1 MAHRIS
7 QQRISSHC
15 STCFEKQLRID
26 ALEEEIANLKND
38 LNRQERLAKEGYF
51 GSSTPSSK
59 IPIKANTEKQKPK
72 KRGAKPGH
80 SGNSRKSHAEDE
92 IDKRHEVCCDYE
104 NCPDCGNKLENKGFI
119 SRSILES
126 PPKKAEK
133 ISYRIQKKYCCK
145 CHKSYQKQP
154 PGVLK
159 KSLYGNQLITN
170 MAEMHYLHGI
180 PIGRISELTGVGDG
194 AIVAIFKRLAGVF
207 SKVKDQLI
215 AEYRQSEVKHA
226 DETGWR
232 TDGKNG
238 YTWLFATDK
247 LSLFYFGETRS
258 AKTPKS
264 VFGDEK
270 LPGVLVVDRYAGYNK
285 VPCDVQYCY
294 SHLMRDVEDLQ
305 KRHPGNAEIETFIA
319 VLIPLLATAIKLR
332 KQPISDDE
340 FRVRAQKLE
349 LEIKEIMNNP
359 AKHLGIK
366 RIQELFRD
374 KEKRLYHWA
383 KNRKIPAENNLAER
397 DIRPTVIAR
406 KVSFGSG
413 SEEGAK
419 TRSILTTV
427 LHTLKK
433 RYRDPTAKLKTA
445 LDMLAQDE
453 NLDPVAFLFNQGQEN

>member
-1 MAHRIS
+1 M
-7 QQRISSHC
+7 
-15 STCFEKQLRID
+15 RID
-26 ALEEEIANLKND
+26 ALEEEIVNLKND

-59 IPIKANTEKQKPK
+59 IPIKANTNSEKQNRK
-72 KRGAKPGH
+72 KRGAKIGH
-80 SGNSRKSHAEDE
+80 TGNSRKSHSEDE
-92 IDKRHEVCCDYE
+92 IDKKHEIQCDHE
-104 NCPDCGNKLENKGFI
+104 NCPDCGNKLEDKGFTT
-119 SRSILES
+119 RSVLES

-133 ISYRIQKKYCCK
+133 ISYRIQKRYCNK
-145 CHKSYQKQP
+145 CRKSYQKQP
-154 PGVLK
+154 PGVLE

-194 AIVAIFKRLAGVF
+194 AIAGIFKRLAGIF
-207 SKVKDQLI
+207 SKVKEQLI
-215 AEYRQSEVKHA
+215 SEYRQSEVKHA

-319 VLIPLLATAIKLR
+319 VLVPLMTAAIKLR

-340 FRVRAQKLE
+340 FKVRAKQVE
-349 LEIKEIMNNP
+349 SEIKETMDKP

-366 RIQELFRD
+366 RIQELFRE

-383 KNRKIPAENNLAER
+383 KNRKVPAENNLAER

-433 RYRDPTAKLKTA
+433 RYRDPTIKLKKA
-445 LDMLAQDE
+445 LDMLAQDK
-453 NLDPVAFLFNQGQEN
+453 NLNPVGLLFDQD